1 MKKILVFISLFLF
14 TTFTVFADFS
24 HITEIP
30 TATSSAQI
38 LHTLDVLYGT
48 ENGLELERK
57 VTRAEAVALLMR
69 IHPEMTGAMGLPQPR
84 FIDMDGHWA
93 YKEVTYANILGLTA
107 GTGNGEFTP
116 DRIVTGREFARM
128 TLCLLGYEDITT
140 ENSYDKA
147 IEAELLLN
155 NFSKK
160 VVFENAVLT
169 RSDVARICH
178 GALFAKTND
187 GMFLKDKLCAVG
199 KFSEEDFS
207 VLGSRTPL
215 NKEVNLSGL

>member
-1 MKKILVFISLFLF
+1 MKKILSILIICILTSV
-14 TTFTVFADFS
+14 TVFAEFS

-30 TATSSAQI
+30 TATTSAEI
-38 LHTLDVLYGT
+38 LNTLDVLHGT
-48 ENGLELERK
+48 GNGLELERE

-84 FIDMDGHWA
+84 FVDMDGHWA

-116 DRIVTGREFARM
+116 DRIVTGKEFARM
-128 TLCLLGYEDITT
+128 ALCLLGYKDITL
-140 ENSYDKA
+140 ENAYEKA
-147 IEAELLLN
+147 IDADLLLN

-160 VVFENAVLT
+160 VVFENTILT

-178 GALFAKTND
+178 GSLLAKTSD
-187 GMFLKDKLCAVG
+187 GMLLKDKLCMVG
-199 KFSEEDFS
+199 KFTEEEFS
-207 VLGSRTPL
+207 ILAA
-215 NKEVNLSGL
+215 N